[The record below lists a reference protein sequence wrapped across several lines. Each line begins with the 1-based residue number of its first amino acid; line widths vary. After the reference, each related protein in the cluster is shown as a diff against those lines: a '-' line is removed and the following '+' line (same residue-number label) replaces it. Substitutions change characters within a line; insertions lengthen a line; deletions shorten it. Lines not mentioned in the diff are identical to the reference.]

1 MKISLGTITTVIL
14 LILSGCCTQ
23 RTVEQ
28 NTTVIQQKDSAN
40 TEVRIEKVIEYVTD
54 TLYIEIPPQTAER
67 TIQDSVSHLENDYAI
82 SEARI
87 NYDGTLYHDLRT
99 KSHRKLVEYQRPV
112 EHRDSVRVEY
122 VTKTEYVDRTERVEY
137 EKKLTWWQSFCIRW
151 FPWQFLLIV
160 VLVCVIYKKPILGF
174 FKKLLL

>member
-1 MKISLGTITTVIL
+1 MKIKLVIITILV

-23 RTVEQ
+23 RVVEQ

-40 TEVRIEKVIEYVTD
+40 KEVRIEKVIKYVTD
-54 TLYIEIPPQTAER
+54 TVFIEIPSQTAER
-67 TIQDSVSHLENDYAI
+67 TIQDSVSHLENDYAV
-82 SEARI
+82 SDARI

-99 KSHRKLVEYQRPV
+99 KPQRKPVEYQKPV

-122 VTKTEYVDRTERVEY
+122 VTKTEYIDRTERVEY

-151 FPWQFLLIV
+151 FPWQFLVIV
-160 VLVCVIYKKPILGF
+160 VLICVIYRKPILGF
-174 FKKLLL
+174 IRKLLA